1 MNDTLRLIL
10 HDIPDYHKL
19 DVYLANGGYETYR
32 KAIKMSPD
40 DVTNEVRKSGLRGRG
55 GAAFP
60 TGLKW
65 TFMPKGSDKPKY
77 LAVNGD
83 ESEPGSFKDRQIF
96 ERNPHQLIE
105 GILISGYAMGINAAY
120 IYIRGEYHKWINLM
134 QNAIDDAYSKG
145 FIGQKMK
152 ETFGNNYCLD
162 IYVHKG
168 AGAYICGEE
177 TSLMTS
183 IEGDRGYP
191 RVKPPFPAQRGL
203 WDMPTTVNNVETIS
217 TVTPILKMG
226 GDNFAKIG
234 APGHPGTLLFGV
246 SGHVNKPGVFELPT
260 GTLLTD
266 IIFNY
271 CGGVKNN
278 KKIKA
283 VIPGGS
289 SMPPL
294 RGDEIEGVKMDEES
308 LKVLGT
314 HIGTG
319 GIIVMDEDTDIVKA
333 TLRIAHFYHHESC
346 GQCTPCR
353 EGCGW
358 MENVLRRIE
367 SGDATSKD
375 LDLLVSIANN
385 IEGNT
390 ICALG
395 DAAAWPVR
403 GFVTRFRD
411 EFEKAVKEKRT
422 FIAPNIVHGKR
433 SSADT
438 LLQAS

>member
-1 MNDTLRLIL
+1 
-10 HDIPDYHKL
+10 
-19 DVYLANGGYETYR
+19 
-32 KAIKMSPD
+32 
-40 DVTNEVRKSGLRGRG
+40 
-55 GAAFP
+55 
-60 TGLKW
+60 
-65 TFMPKGSDKPKY
+65 MPKSSDKPKY

-96 ERNPHQLIE
+96 EFNPHQLIE

-120 IYIRGEYHKWINLM
+120 IYIRGEYHKWVNLM
-134 QNAIDDAYSKG
+134 QKAIDDAYEKG
-145 FIGQKMK
+145 FVGQKMK
-152 ETFGNNYCLD
+152 DTFGNGYWLD

-191 RVKPPFPAQRGL
+191 RYKPPFPAQRGL

-217 TVTPILKMG
+217 TVVPILKMG

-246 SGHVNKPGVFELPT
+246 SGHVNKPGVYELPT

-266 IIFNY
+266 IIYNY

-294 RGDEIEGVKMDEES
+294 RGDEIEGVKMDEDS

-319 GIIVMDEDTDIVKA
+319 GIIVMDEDTDIVKT

-358 MENVLRRIE
+358 MEKVLHRIAI
-367 SGDATSKD
+367 GDATSKD

-395 DAAAWPVR
+395 DAAAWPIR
-403 GFVTRFRD
+403 GFITKFRD

-433 SSADT
+433 NTADT

>member
-1 MNDTLRLIL
+1 MSDTPKLLLPEIPNL
-10 HDIPDYHKL
+10 HEI
-19 DVYLANGGYETYR
+19 DVYLANGGYEQYR
-32 KAIKMSPD
+32 KAITMSPEQ
-40 DVTNEVRKSGLRGRG
+40 VTNEVKISGLRGRG

-65 TFMPKGSDKPKY
+65 TFMPKGNDKPKY

-96 ERNPHQLIE
+96 EYNPHQLIE
-105 GILISGYAMGINAAY
+105 GILIAGYAMGINAAY
-120 IYIRGEYHKWINLM
+120 IYIRGEYHKWIKLM
-134 QNAIDDAYSKG
+134 QKALDDAYAKG
-145 FIGQKMK
+145 FVGQKMK
-152 ETFGNNYCLD
+152 ETFGNDYYLD
-162 IYVHKG
+162 IYIHKG

-177 TSLMTS
+177 TSLMNS

-191 RVKPPFPAQRGL
+191 RYKPPFPAQYGL
-203 WDMPTTVNNVETIS
+203 WGMPTTVNNVETIA
-217 TVTPILKMG
+217 TVPAIIKIG
-226 GDNFAKIG
+226 GENYAKIG
-234 APGHPGTLLFGV
+234 APGHTGTLLYGV
-246 SGHVNKPGVFELPT
+246 SGHINKPGVYELPT

-266 IIFNY
+266 IIYNY
-271 CGGVKNN
+271 AGGVRNN

-283 VIPGGS
+283 IIPGGS

-308 LKVLGT
+308 LKQLGT

-319 GIIVMDEDTDIVKA
+319 GIIVMDEDTDIVKV

-358 MENVLRRIE
+358 MEKILKRIAT
-367 SGDATSKD
+367 GDATSKD
-375 LDLLVSIANN
+375 LDLLISIANN

-403 GFVTRFRD
+403 GFVVKFRD
-411 EFEKAVKEKRT
+411 EFEKAVKQKRS
-422 FIAPNIVHGKR
+422 FIAPNIVHGR
-433 SSADT
+433 RNTAST
-438 LLQAS
+438 LVYEE